1 MTKKKPMF
9 RSPVM
14 TSKAALERAA
24 TIRRQN
30 VQRHQIAAAKNK
42 LRDDIARDVAKRNY
56 QFELGRLQEASLRHN
71 GLDVAGLNRMN
82 ALKSMVR

>member
-1 MTKKKPMF
+1 MAKKKPMF
-9 RSPVM
+9 RSPMM
-14 TSKAALERAA
+14 TSKAALERSA

-30 VQRHQIAAAKNK
+30 VQRHQVAAAKNK
-42 LRDDIARDVAKRNY
+42 LRDDIARDTANRNY

-82 ALKSMVR
+82 SLKAMVK

>member
-1 MTKKKPMF
+1 MAKKKPVF

-30 VQRHQIAAAKNK
+30 VQRHQIAAAKNN
-42 LRDDIARDVAKRNY
+42 LRDSIARDTANRNY
-56 QFELGRLQEASLRHN
+56 QHELGRLQEASLRHN

>member
-1 MTKKKPMF
+1 
-9 RSPVM
+9 M

-30 VQRHQIAAAKNK
+30 VQRHQIAAAKNN
-42 LRDDIARDVAKRNY
+42 LRDSIARDVANRNY

-71 GLDVAGLNRMN
+71 GLDVPGLNRMN
-82 ALKSMVR
+82 ALKAMVR

>member
-1 MTKKKPMF
+1 MAKKKPMF
-9 RSPVM
+9 RSPMM
-14 TSKAALERAA
+14 TSKAALERSA

-30 VQRHQIAAAKNK
+30 VQRHQVAAAKNK
-42 LRDDIARDVAKRNY
+42 LRDDIARDTANRNY

-82 ALKSMVR
+82 ALKGMVR

>member
-1 MTKKKPMF
+1 MAKKKPF

-30 VQRHQIAAAKNK
+30 VQRHQIAAAKNS
-42 LRDDIARDVAKRNY
+42 LRDSTARDTANRNY

-82 ALKSMVR
+82 ALKGMVR

>member
-1 MTKKKPMF
+1 MGKKKIF

-30 VQRHQIAAAKNK
+30 VQRHQMAAAKNK
-42 LRDDIARDVAKRNY
+42 LRDDIARDTANRNY
-56 QFELGRLQEASLRHN
+56 QMELGRLQEASLRHS

-82 ALKSMVR
+82 ALKAMVK

>member
-1 MTKKKPMF
+1 MF

-14 TSKAALERAA
+14 TSKAALERSA

-42 LRDDIARDVAKRNY
+42 LRDDIQRDTMNRNY

-82 ALKSMVR
+82 ALKGMVR

>member
-1 MTKKKPMF
+1 MF

-14 TSKAALERAA
+14 TSKAALERSA

-42 LRDDIARDVAKRNY
+42 LRDDIQRDTMNRNY
-56 QFELGRLQEASLRHN
+56 QMELGRLQEASLRHN
-71 GLDVAGLNRMN
+71 GLDVPGLNRLN
-82 ALKSMVR
+82 ALKGMVR

>member
-1 MTKKKPMF
+1 MAKKKIF

-42 LRDDIARDVAKRNY
+42 LRDDIARDTQNRNY

-71 GLDVAGLNRMN
+71 GLDVPGLNRMN
-82 ALKSMVR
+82 ALKAMVK

>member
-1 MTKKKPMF
+1 MF

-14 TSKAALERAA
+14 TSKAALERSA

-42 LRDDIARDVAKRNY
+42 LRDDIQRDTMNRNY
-56 QFELGRLQEASLRHN
+56 QMELGRLQEASLRHN
-71 GLDVAGLNRMN
+71 GLDVPGLNRMN
-82 ALKSMVR
+82 ALKGMVR

>member
-1 MTKKKPMF
+1 MF

-14 TSKAALERAA
+14 TSKAALERSA

-30 VQRHQIAAAKNK
+30 VQRHQVAAAKNK
-42 LRDDIARDVAKRNY
+42 LRDDIARDTQNRNY

-82 ALKSMVR
+82 ALKAMVK

>member
-1 MTKKKPMF
+1 MAKKKPVF
-9 RSPVM
+9 RTPVM

-42 LRDDIARDVAKRNY
+42 LRDDIARDVANRNY

-82 ALKSMVR
+82 ALNSLVR

>member
-1 MTKKKPMF
+1 
-9 RSPVM
+9 M

-42 LRDDIARDVAKRNY
+42 LRDDISRETMNRNLN
-56 QFELGRLQEASLRHN
+56 FELGRLQEASLRHN

-82 ALKSMVR
+82 ALKGMVR

>member
-1 MTKKKPMF
+1 
-9 RSPVM
+9 M

-42 LRDDIARDVAKRNY
+42 LRDDISRDTMNRNLN
-56 QFELGRLQEASLRHN
+56 FELGRLQEASLRHN

-82 ALKSMVR
+82 ALKGMVR

>member
-14 TSKAALERAA
+14 TSKAALERSA

-30 VQRHQIAAAKNK
+30 VQRHQVAAAKNK
-42 LRDDIARDVAKRNY
+42 LRDDIARDTQNRNY

-71 GLDVAGLNRMN
+71 GLDVPGLNRMN
-82 ALKSMVR
+82 ALKAMVK

>member
-1 MTKKKPMF
+1 MKVYLLPIHFKISNKEMTKKKPMF

-30 VQRHQIAAAKNK
+30 VQRHQIAAAKNN
-42 LRDDIARDVAKRNY
+42 LRDSIARDTANRNY
-56 QFELGRLQEASLRHN
+56 QF
-71 GLDVAGLNRMN
+71 V
-82 ALKSMVR
+82 

>member
-42 LRDDIARDVAKRNY
+42 LRDDIARDTANRNY

-82 ALKSMVR
+82 ALKGMVR

>member
-1 MTKKKPMF
+1 MA
-9 RSPVM
+9 
-14 TSKAALERAA
+14 SKAALIRSEQ
-24 TIRRQN
+24 IRRQN

-42 LRDDIARDVAKRNY
+42 LRDDITRDTMNRNY

-82 ALKSMVR
+82 SLKAMVK

>member
-14 TSKAALERAA
+14 TSKAALERSA

-42 LRDDIARDVAKRNY
+42 LRDDIQRDTMNRNLN
-56 QFELGRLQEASLRHN
+56 FELGRLQEASLRHN
-71 GLDVAGLNRMN
+71 GLDVPGLNRMN
-82 ALKSMVR
+82 ALKGMVR

>member
-14 TSKAALERAA
+14 TSKAALLRSE

-42 LRDDIARDVAKRNY
+42 LRDDIARDTANRNY

-82 ALKSMVR
+82 ALKGMVR

>member
-30 VQRHQIAAAKNK
+30 VQRHQIAAAKNN
-42 LRDDIARDVAKRNY
+42 LRDSIARDTANRNY

-82 ALKSMVR
+82 ALKGMVR

>member
-1 MTKKKPMF
+1 MAKRKPVF
-9 RSPVM
+9 RSAVM

-30 VQRHQIAAAKNK
+30 VQRHQMAAAKNK
-42 LRDDIARDVAKRNY
+42 LRDDLARDVANRNY
-56 QFELGRLQEASLRHN
+56 QHELGRLQEASLRHN

-82 ALKSMVR
+82 ALKAMVK

>member
-1 MTKKKPMF
+1 MAKKKPMF

-30 VQRHQIAAAKNK
+30 VQRHQIAAAKNN
-42 LRDDIARDVAKRNY
+42 LRDSIARDVANRNY
-56 QFELGRLQEASLRHN
+56 QYELGRLQEASLRHN

>member
-1 MTKKKPMF
+1 
-9 RSPVM
+9 M

-42 LRDDIARDVAKRNY
+42 LRDDIARDTMNRNLN
-56 QFELGRLQEASLRHN
+56 FELGRLQEASLRHN

-82 ALKSMVR
+82 ALKAMVR

>member
-1 MTKKKPMF
+1 MF

-14 TSKAALERAA
+14 SSKQALERAA

-30 VQRHQIAAAKNK
+30 LQRHQVAAAKNK
-42 LRDDIARDVAKRNY
+42 LRDDIARDVANRNY

-71 GLDVAGLNRMN
+71 GLDVPGLNRMN
-82 ALKSMVR
+82 ALKAMVK

>member
-1 MTKKKPMF
+1 MAKKKPIF

-14 TSKAALERAA
+14 TSKAALLRAG

-30 VQRHQIAAAKNK
+30 VQRHQVAAAKNK
-42 LRDDIARDVAKRNY
+42 LRDDIARDTMNRNY
-56 QFELGRLQEASLRHN
+56 QMELGRLQEASLRHN

-82 ALKSMVR
+82 TLKAMAR

>member
-1 MTKKKPMF
+1 MAKKKPVF

-14 TSKAALERAA
+14 TSKAAFERAA

-42 LRDDIARDVAKRNY
+42 LRDDIALNVANRNY

-82 ALKSMVR
+82 ALKGMVR

>member
-1 MTKKKPMF
+1 MAKKKPF

-14 TSKAALERAA
+14 TSKAALERSA

-42 LRDDIARDVAKRNY
+42 LRDDIQRDTMNRNY
-56 QFELGRLQEASLRHN
+56 QMELGRLQEASLRHN
-71 GLDVAGLNRMN
+71 GLDVPGLNRMN
-82 ALKSMVR
+82 ALKGMVR